1 MTSAIIFKS
10 LGIDSIGNLS
20 MQKPN
25 EIAGTFINKF
35 KLNSYHD
42 EMFER
47 KQVDLSQEKNIKKHI
62 NLPQEY
68 NENDEVEQSQ
78 VELAVNSMMRQKMKV
93 NLARGVIGNL
103 MESAKKAEQ

>member
-47 KQVDLSQEKNIKKHI
+47 KQVDLS
-62 NLPQEY
+62 
-68 NENDEVEQSQ
+68 
-78 VELAVNSMMRQKMKV
+78 
-93 NLARGVIGNL
+93 
-103 MESAKKAEQ
+103 

>member
-1 MTSAIIFKS
+1 M
-10 LGIDSIGNLS
+10 N
-20 MQKPN
+20 KPD

-42 EMFER
+42 EMFQR
-47 KQVDLSQEKNIKKHI
+47 QQLDLTKEKNIKKHM
-62 NLPQEY
+62 NLPQDY
-68 NENDEVEQSQ
+68 IENDEVEQSQ

-103 MESAKKAEQ
+103 MESAKKVEQ